1 LIVGGDAAVAFAGSQ
16 GGVELVQWLTRA
28 DSFRPWLRA
37 GGYLSPNTNV
47 PITSYTDEVGRKL
60 AREMQAPGTLRFD
73 LSDQLPGAFTGSDG
87 VGIWRIMQGFFADVT
102 DGVSANEAIRRATG
116 QLARAA
122 RNAGG
127 GR

>member
-1 LIVGGDAAVAFAGSQ
+1 MVLADAR
-16 GGVELVQWLTRA
+16 GGVELVEWLTRA
-28 DSFRPWLRA
+28 DSFGPWLRA

-47 PITSYTDEVGRKL
+47 AITSYRSRVGQRL
-60 AREMQAPGTLRFD
+60 ALEMREPGTLRFD

-102 DGVSANEAIRRATG
+102 DGVPAGEAIRRATAL
-116 QLARAA
+116 LAEAA
-122 RNAGG
+122 RTAGG